1 MELALLVWFGGVAQG
16 LSNAFTFV
24 GFMLSFLSIA
34 GYVFWNT
41 ISMTGNCNTL
51 PPKKRYAIPVIF
63 LCLSTWIVGLLIPD
77 QKTIYMA
84 AGAYMGQKVVQSET
98 ADKVVKI
105 LNSKLDEY
113 LAEIEEK
120 TKK

>member
-1 MELALLVWFGGVAQG
+1 MELALLVWFGGIAQG
-16 LSNAFTFV
+16 LSGAFTFV
-24 GFMLSFLSIA
+24 GFLLSFLSVA
-34 GYVFWNT
+34 GYVFWNI
-41 ISMTGNCNTL
+41 ISMTGKTNTP

-63 LCLSTWIVGLLIPD
+63 LCLSMWIIGLLIPN

-84 AGAYMGQKVVQSET
+84 SGAYMGQKVVQSET

>member
-1 MELALLVWFGGVAQG
+1 MELALLVWFAGVAQG
-16 LSNAFTFV
+16 LSGAFTFV
-24 GFMLSFLSIA
+24 GFLLSFLSIA
-34 GYVFWNT
+34 GYVFWNIVNMVGDIKT
-41 ISMTGNCNTL
+41 P

-63 LCLSTWIVGLLIPD
+63 LCLSMWIIGLLIPN